1 MGSHDHWVALYGWPA
16 TGVKEATM
24 GKGRIAALITVGGTA
39 AILSLLLVAHRAV
52 PGSAGSL
59 LESALPWLAAPG
71 LLLLVVAIVTR
82 QAVVI
87 GVALL
92 PVAIWTILFAPTLTD
107 HSRSGSHDL
116 RVASLNLGKSTP
128 AEALPPLLA
137 EHPDIVVL
145 EEVTPANRSTV
156 TTILAD
162 AYLHHTETGTV
173 AIFSRFRLSGTEP
186 VDIRIGWTRAIA
198 TTVETGNGDIRV
210 VAAHLASA
218 RADMTAGRDRTLA
231 ALAAATHADPSR
243 RLILAGDLNTATTDR
258 LFHEFA
264 PLADSQKEAGSGF
277 GFTWPAAFPVVR
289 PDHILERGLTT
300 RRSWVVKAP
309 GSDHRAVLAD
319 FATGTATAAGNGDSR
334 G

>member
-1 MGSHDHWVALYGWPA
+1 MS
-16 TGVKEATM
+16 
-24 GKGRIAALITVGGTA
+24 KGRIAALGIVGA
-39 AILSLLLVAHRAV
+39 AAVILSLLLVAHRAV

-59 LESALPWLAAPG
+59 LESALPWLVAPA
-71 LLLLVVAIVTR
+71 LLLLVVAIATR

-92 PVAIWTILFAPTLTD
+92 PVAIWTILFAPMLTD
-107 HSRSGSHDL
+107 HSRSGPHDL
-116 RVASLNLGKSTP
+116 RVASLNLGKSMP

-137 EHPDIVVL
+137 EHPDIIVL

-156 TTILAD
+156 TKTLAA
-162 AYLHHTETGTV
+162 AYPHHTETGTV
-173 AIFSRFRLSGTEP
+173 AIFSRFRLSDTEP
-186 VDIRIGWTRAIA
+186 VDIHIGWTRAIA
-198 TTVETGNGDIRV
+198 TTGVIRV
-210 VAAHLASA
+210 FAAHLASA

-277 GFTWPAAFPVVR
+277 GFTWPAGFPVVR

-300 RRSWVVKAP
+300 RRSWVVEAP

-319 FATGTATAAGNGDSR
+319 FATGTATAAGDGDSR
-334 G
+334 R